1 MARGC
6 PAATAR
12 NEILKA
18 TPGLGRIRR
27 TYADGS
33 SSWKRW
39 SGYHARSRME
49 AKRRRQKAFGERI
62 ASRDPDRQTA
72 GPLKSRSAS
81 GCRLTRTNGV
91 NLLLMT
97 RFKALSTA
105 ETERMA

>member
-1 MARGC
+1 
-6 PAATAR
+6 
-12 NEILKA
+12 
-18 TPGLGRIRR
+18 
-27 TYADGS
+27 
-33 SSWKRW
+33 
-39 SGYHARSRME
+39 ME
-49 AKRRRQKAFGERI
+49 AKRRYLKAFTERI

-97 RFKALSTA
+97 RFKALGTA

>member
-1 MARGC
+1 MARGL
-6 PAATAR
+6 PRRQSSQRNPQGHTA
-12 NEILKA
+12 
-18 TPGLGRIRR
+18 PGKGSLETLVRISR
-27 TYADGS
+27 
-33 SSWKRW
+33 
-39 SGYHARSRME
+39 RSRME
-49 AKRRRQKAFGERI
+49 AKRRYLKAFTERI

-97 RFKALSTA
+97 RFKALGTA